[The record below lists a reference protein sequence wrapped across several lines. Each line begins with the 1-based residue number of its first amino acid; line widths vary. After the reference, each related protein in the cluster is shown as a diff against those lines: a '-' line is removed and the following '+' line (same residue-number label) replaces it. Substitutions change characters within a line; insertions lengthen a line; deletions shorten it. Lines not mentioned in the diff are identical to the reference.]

1 MNPGITYV
9 STGKAADLLGVST
22 ATVLALM
29 DDGTLDGY
37 TLPSGHR
44 RIRLSSVD
52 VLVNG
57 ATPTPG
63 DGARLA
69 AQAGRAARDAGGAA

>member
-1 MNPGITYV
+1 MNPAGINYV

-22 ATVLALM
+22 ATVLSLM

-44 RIRLSSVD
+44 RIRLTSVN
-52 VLVNG
+52 VLLA
-57 ATPTPG
+57 ATPDT
-63 DGARLA
+63 
-69 AQAGRAARDAGGAA
+69 GGAA